1 MRLRRLGLSRYGMF
15 TDHTIDFGERIGDGP
30 DLHIIYGPNETG
42 KSTALAGFLDL
53 LFGIELRSRYSF
65 LHGYEAM
72 RIESDLE
79 IGGQMHRFVRV
90 RKTKASLLD
99 EHGQPIADG
108 VIANALGGMD
118 RDAYKAMFSLDDDT
132 LEGGGEEILRSEG
145 DLGQLLFAASAGLIE
160 LSKTLKQLREGTE
173 NFHKGRTRNTEL
185 YKLKAELSRLDKEKK
200 ELDTVAS
207 AFTRLITDRDR
218 AKSAYDEAISA
229 RAELETE
236 RENAERLIQGLPW
249 LSEIHRL
256 RGAVMEL
263 GSLPE
268 APQVWFEQVGS
279 LIDQEPRLTTRLDGL
294 KRQKRQLTEKCEV
307 LVDDDAILGLESRIA
322 QLDKARA
329 RYLTAAADLPK
340 LRSRLSEYDG
350 TIRTVTRRLS
360 EASGIEPTSLVV
372 PAGVV
377 GSLNDL
383 VEQRSGL
390 DERLKTTTAEM
401 ENAEAAVGTAHRA
414 VEETSTEVSEGEDS
428 AFDRLNTANKTVQAD
443 DYRARLAMHMRRRNE
458 LKAALDAQIAQLHPW
473 DGVAE
478 VLTGVRVPET
488 GEMDVWRSAL
498 DQAAKDI
505 DRLEREEARLL
516 ADRNRLSG
524 LMDAKRSETGVV
536 GDEEAAR
543 LRTLRDEAWQTHRA
557 TLDATSADTFEERLK
572 DDDDATAARIV
583 NTTELAKLRQASE
596 DLREKTS
603 ELERNAGELALVH
616 KQQRQVR
623 DEVDSAV
630 QIMVRTG
637 AEGLSSAVTLP
648 KLTTWIDRRTGAL
661 KTLEELGSEDAEI
674 ARASKDEN
682 RHRGRL
688 AKAMTVVRVE
698 HDPASNL
705 EDMIKIA
712 QAAVESD
719 KERLGALRAARQEV
733 ERAQTELDRRR
744 RDVGQADRDDAKWH
758 ADWTDTLSRC
768 WLGGA
773 DPEPSTAAAR
783 RILEDVAFLE
793 STLENRASMADRIGK
808 MEQDQA
814 AFTADVRGLV
824 EQLGDTFDAGQVVA
838 INDGLRA
845 RLGKTTHDRKAR
857 EKCLEEIAS
866 VAADMAGVENSLAEL
881 RAVANEMFK
890 AFGVD
895 SLREVDEKLQ
905 KVTRRT
911 TVREE
916 LSGRETRLVESM
928 KARSLE
934 EAVSAL
940 ENTDS
945 DELEREIAEI
955 KARLGDASGRTN
967 ELYLALGRA
976 EDAISAVGG
985 DNAVARLEAKR
996 RTVLLDIEE
1005 GALAYLRTRLGI
1017 EAAERALSAYR
1028 DEHRSSMMKRASEA
1042 FRTISRGVYSRLD
1055 AQLTDKGEVLMGIG
1069 ASGGAKVASEM
1080 SKGARFQLY
1089 LALRVAGYFEFVDQ
1103 HGPVP
1108 FVADDIL
1115 ETFDDFRAE
1124 EAFRLFTEMAG
1135 VGQVIYL
1142 SHHRHLCEIAR
1153 EVCPNVTIHEL
1164 PELVLPVAATGADRD
1179 RPT

>member
-15 TDHTIDFGERIGDGP
+15 TDHTLNFGEQIGGSP
-30 DLHIIYGPNETG
+30 DLHIVYGPNETG

-53 LFGIELRSRYSF
+53 LFAIEPRSRYSF
-65 LHGYEAM
+65 LHGYAAM

-90 RKTKASLLD
+90 RKHTASLLD
-99 EHGQPIADG
+99 EHDQPVADG

-132 LEGGGEEILRSEG
+132 LEGGGDEILRSEG
-145 DLGQLLFAASAGLIE
+145 DLGQLLFATSAGLVE
-160 LSKTLKQLREGTE
+160 LSKTLNRLRESAE
-173 NFHKGRTRNTEL
+173 KFHRGRARNTEL
-185 YKLKAELSRLDKEKK
+185 YKLKAELSRLDREKK

-218 AKSAYDEAISA
+218 AKSAYDEAMLA
-229 RAELETE
+229 RADLETE
-236 RENAERLIQGLPW
+236 REDAERCIQGQPW
-249 LSEIHRL
+249 LNQIHQL
-256 RGAVMEL
+256 RGEFVDLE
-263 GSLPE
+263 SLPE
-268 APQVWFEQVGS
+268 APQVWFEQVGG
-279 LIDQEPRLTTRLDGL
+279 LIDQEPRLTTRLGGL
-294 KRQKRQLTEKCEV
+294 KRQKRQLTEKRAA
-307 LVDDDAILGLESRIA
+307 LVIDNAILDLESRIA
-322 QLDKARA
+322 QLDNA
-329 RYLTAAADLPK
+329 RYVTAAADLPK

-390 DERLKTTTAEM
+390 DERLKTTAAEM

-414 VEETSTEVSEGEDS
+414 VEETSTEASEGEDS

-630 QIMVRTG
+630 QIMVGTG

-648 KLTTWIDRRTGAL
+648 KLTTWIDRRTEAL

-688 AKAMTVVRVE
+688 AKAMTAVRVE
-698 HDPASNL
+698 HDPALNL

-783 RILEDVAFLE
+783 RILEDVAVLE

-916 LSGRETRLVESM
+916 LSDRETRLVESM

-996 RTVLLDIEE
+996 RTALLEIEE

-1028 DEHRSSMMKRASEA
+1028 DEHRSSMMKCASEA

>member
-65 LHGYEAM
+65 RHGYEAM

-79 IGGQMHRFVRV
+79 ISEQTHRLVRV
-90 RKTKASLLD
+90 RKTTASLLN
-99 EHGQPIADG
+99 EHGQSVADG

-145 DLGQLLFAASAGLIE
+145 DLGQLLFATSAGLIE

-256 RGAVMEL
+256 RGEVMEL

-294 KRQKRQLTEKCEV
+294 KRQKRQLTEKCEA
-307 LVDDDAILGLESRIA
+307 LVVDNAILGLESRIA

-329 RYLTAAADLPK
+329 RYLTAEEDLPE
-340 LRSRLSEYDG
+340 RHSRLSEYDG

-360 EASGIEPTSLVV
+360 EAPGIDPTSLIV

-383 VEQRSGL
+383 IEQRSGL
-390 DERLKTTTAEM
+390 DERLRTTATEM
-401 ENAEAAVGTAHRA
+401 EKAAAVVGAARRA
-414 VEETSTEVSEGEDS
+414 VEETGTEADEGEDGT
-428 AFDRLNTANKTVQAD
+428 FDHLNAAIKAVHAD
-443 DYRARLAMHMRRRNE
+443 DYRARLSVHMRRRSD
-458 LKAALDAQIAQLHPW
+458 LKAAIDAQIAQLHPW
-473 DGVAE
+473 EGAAE
-478 VLTGVRVPET
+478 VLAGVSVPET
-488 GEMDVWRSAL
+488 EEMDVWGSAL
-498 DQAAKDI
+498 DHAAKDI
-505 DRLEREEARLL
+505 DRLKREEARLL
-516 ADRNRLSG
+516 ADRNKLSG
-524 LMDAKRSETGVV
+524 LMDAKRSETGLID
-536 GDEEAAR
+536 DEEAAR
-543 LRTLRDEAWQTHRA
+543 LRSLRDEAWRTHRE

-572 DDDDATAARIV
+572 ADDDAMAARIV
-583 NTTELAKLRQASE
+583 KSTELAKLRQASE

-603 ELERNAGELALVH
+603 ELDRNAGELALAQ
-616 KQQRQVR
+616 KQQRQVL
-623 DEVDSAV
+623 DEVAAAA
-630 QIMVRTG
+630 QIMAETG

-648 KLTTWIDRRTGAL
+648 KLTTWIDRRAEVL
-661 KTLEELGSEDAEI
+661 KTLEELSSQDVEI
-674 ARASKDEN
+674 ERAREDEN

-688 AKAMTVVRVE
+688 AKAMTIAQVA
-698 HDPASNL
+698 HDPALTL
-705 EDMIKIA
+705 EDLVVIA

-719 KERLGALRAARQEV
+719 KERRVASRAARQEV
-733 ERAQTELDRRR
+733 ERARAELEPRQRET
-744 RDVGQADRDDAKWH
+744 GQAGRDASKWH
-758 ADWTDTLSRC
+758 ADWTAALSRC

-773 DPEPSTAAAR
+773 DPEPSTAAVR
-783 RILEDVAFLE
+783 RILEDVAVLE
-793 STLENRASMADRIGK
+793 WTLENRAAMADRIGK

-814 AFTADVRGLV
+814 AFTAAVRALV
-824 EQLGDTFDAGQVVA
+824 EQLGDPFDAGQVVA
-838 INDGLRA
+838 INDGLSD
-845 RLGKTTHDRKAR
+845 RLNKAIHDRKAR
-857 EKCLEEIAS
+857 GNCLEEIAS
-866 VAADMAGVENSLAEL
+866 VAEDIAEVENSLVEL
-881 RAVANEMFK
+881 RAVADEMFK

-895 SLREVDEKLQ
+895 SLREVDERLK
-905 KVTRRT
+905 KVARRT
-911 TVREE
+911 TVRGE
-916 LSGRETRLVESM
+916 LSDHETNLVESM

-940 ENTDS
+940 ENT
-945 DELEREIAEI
+945 ELDKLEQEIAGI

-967 ELYLALGRA
+967 EFYLALGRA
-976 EDAISAVGG
+976 EEAINAVGG

-996 RTVLLDIEE
+996 RTALLEIEE
-1005 GALAYLRTRLGI
+1005 GVLAYLRTQLGI
-1017 EAAERALSAYR
+1017 EAADRALSAYR

-1042 FRTISRGVYSRLD
+1042 FRTISRGAYSRLD
-1055 AQLTDKGEVLMGIG
+1055 TQLTDKGEMLLGIG
-1069 ASGGAKVASEM
+1069 AGGAKIASEM

-1153 EVCPNVTIHEL
+1153 AVCLNVTIHEL
-1164 PELVLPVAATGADRD
+1164 PELVPLVAATEADRD
-1179 RPT
+1179 